1 MPETNTVDT
10 ESATLTFLFTDVEG
24 STRLWEDEPNAMRV
38 ALQTH
43 DEILRRNIEETGGV
57 VFSTAGDAFAAAF
70 ESPEQAV
77 HAATAAQQAL
87 DGHAWPEGAPIRVRM
102 GVHTCSAHQRDDN
115 FYGPTR
121 NRAARLMSAA
131 HGGQTVLSSAT
142 LPLVDDVPVRD
153 LGEHRLKDLSEPER
167 VWQLIVDGLHTDF
180 PPLRTLDVAP
190 TNLPTAASSF
200 IGREPDIEEAM
211 ASLEANRLVTL
222 TGVGGVGKTRLAL
235 QVAADASH
243 HYPDGL
249 WFLELA
255 PVRVGDAVPY
265 RFLETLG
272 LATAVRSTLM
282 AATLNQLLSHVR
294 TETGDLRVPLPETVD
309 NLQVVLDT
317 QALGQ
322 ATHLISGAALMM
334 LTAGL
339 EAEAVTLLGWL
350 QTHEAMRN
358 QLPDVAEE
366 DKERAA
372 PFIAAGAAMSTEEI
386 VRFAIDTLQ
395 ATADEL
401 G

>member
-1 MPETNTVDT
+1 MPETTAVDT

-70 ESPEQAV
+70 ESPERAV

-167 VWQLIVDGLHTDF
+167 VWQLIVDRLHTDF

-272 LATAVRSTLM
+272 LATEPGQAPLQTVANSIGDGAVLLVVDNCEHLPDE
-282 AATLNQLLSHVR
+282 AATAVDELL
-294 TETGDLRVPLPETVD
+294 TLCPDLRVLATSRR
-309 NLQVVLDT
+309 T
-317 QALGQ
+317 LG
-322 ATHLISGAALMM
+322 
-334 LTAGL
+334 
-339 EAEAVTLLGWL
+339 V
-350 QTHEAMRN
+350 
-358 QLPDVAEE
+358 
-366 DKERAA
+366 
-372 PFIAAGAAMSTEEI
+372 
-386 VRFAIDTLQ
+386 
-395 ATADEL
+395 
-401 G
+401 